1 MLSPTQILLIVV
13 VSILTVVLAIIGI
26 QIFLILKEG
35 RRSVEKV
42 NKILDD
48 AGTLSSSV
56 TKPISSL
63 FNSFGGFSGFSGIL
77 GWLINRKKKKQ
88 EEEEQEKR
96 GKKDE

>member
-13 VSILTVVLAIIGI
+13 VSILTVGI